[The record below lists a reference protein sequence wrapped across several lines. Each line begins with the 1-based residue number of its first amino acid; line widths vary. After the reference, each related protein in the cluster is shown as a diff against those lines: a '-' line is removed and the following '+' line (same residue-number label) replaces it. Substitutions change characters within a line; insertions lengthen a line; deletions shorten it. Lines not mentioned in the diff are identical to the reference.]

1 MTYMKPLDICI
12 DLRPLETGNKFR
24 GYGYY
29 IRNLVSNVVENDKK
43 NRYTFIVYSKKNPL
57 LVELSGNSFGA
68 FVMDVPKIRPR
79 FWWVIDQFALS
90 RAIKHI
96 DPDVYVSLDTN
107 LPFLVTLNKR
117 IKTVVTIHDI
127 IPIVLKDEYRLPPDR
142 ALECKVKF
150 SAARRATRVV
160 TISEFSKQDIIKNL
174 NIDEK
179 KISCIYESTDD
190 TFKKSN
196 QKAIDSTVEEF
207 ALKKKYIMTVGD
219 YYGIDPRKNYLF
231 LIEAFAE
238 FILSDK
244 NNDIVLLFV
253 GKSGGVENEY
263 FKIMSRA
270 QRLGVKD
277 KIVFTGFV
285 SDEQLAALYSG
296 ARAFVYPT
304 KYEGFGLPILQ
315 AMSCGCPVIAANN
328 TSIPEV
334 AGAAAELFETGN
346 TKSFIESLDRVMEN
360 RAKYE
365 ALGYENTKRFSWQKA
380 AQEFIKLIE
389 SI

>member
-1 MTYMKPLDICI
+1 MIKPLDICI

-29 IRNLVSNVVENDKK
+29 IRNLVSNIIKVDKK

-57 LVELSGNSFGA
+57 FVELSGTSFGA
-68 FVMDVPKIRPR
+68 FIMGAPKIRPR
-79 FWWVIDQFALS
+79 FWWIADQFALS

-96 DPDVYVSLDTN
+96 APNVYVSLDTN
-107 LPFLVTLNKR
+107 LPFLVALNKR
-117 IKTVVTIHDI
+117 LKTVVTIHDI

-142 ALECKVKF
+142 ALECKIKF
-150 SAARRATRVV
+150 SAARRATKIV
-160 TISEFSKQDIIKNL
+160 TISEFSKRDIVENL

-179 KISCIYESTDD
+179 RISCIYESTDD
-190 TFKKSN
+190 TFKRPN
-196 QKAIDSTVEEF
+196 QKVIDSMVEEF
-207 ALKKKYIMTVGD
+207 AFKKKYIMTVGD

-238 FILSDK
+238 FARSNK
-244 NNDIVLLFV
+244 NDDLLLLFV

-263 FKIMSRA
+263 SKIISRA
-270 QRLGVKD
+270 QQLGVKD

-285 SDEQLAALYSG
+285 SDEQLAALYGG
-296 ARAFVYPT
+296 AQAFVYPT

-315 AMSCGCPVIAANN
+315 AMSCGCPVVAANN

-334 AGAAAELFETGN
+334 AGTAAELFETRN

-365 ALGYENTKRFSWQKA
+365 ALGYENIKRFSWQNA

>member
-1 MTYMKPLDICI
+1 MHHPRKICI
-12 DLRPLETGNKFR
+12 DIRPLETGNKFR

-29 IRNLVSNVVENDKK
+29 IKNLVSGIVECDKK
-43 NRYTFIVYSKKNPL
+43 NTYTFIVYSKKNSL
-57 LVELSGNSFGA
+57 LDELKGTGHEVFFMGT
-68 FVMDVPKIRPR
+68 PKIRPR

-150 SAARRATRVV
+150 SAARRATKIV

-315 AMSCGCPVIAANN
+315 AMSCGCPVVAANN

-334 AGAAAELFETGN
+334 AGAAAELFETED

-365 ALGYENTKRFSWQKA
+365 ALGYENIKRFSWQKA